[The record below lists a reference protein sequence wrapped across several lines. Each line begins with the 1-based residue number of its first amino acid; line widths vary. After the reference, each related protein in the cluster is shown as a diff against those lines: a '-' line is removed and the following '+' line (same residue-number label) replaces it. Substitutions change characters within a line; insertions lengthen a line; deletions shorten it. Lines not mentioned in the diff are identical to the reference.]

1 MITTH
6 ISKNILIW
14 VSWERQTKKRKYCIS
29 QRNKFSVGEQIEVM
43 KPNGDNIE
51 VTVKSIQDEEG
62 NQMESA
68 PHPKQILYIDLG
80 IKLDRYDILRRKE
93 PVTEL

>member
-1 MITTH
+1 M
-6 ISKNILIW
+6 
-14 VSWERQTKKRKYCIS
+14 
-29 QRNKFSVGEQIEVM
+29 GETIEIM
-43 KPNGDNIE
+43 KPNGDNVE
-51 VTVKSIQDEEG
+51 VQVKRIVNEEG
-62 NQMESA
+62 EEQESA